1 MARPLAYAAVAFA
14 ASLATMLALMA
25 TTTLVAGGPLR
36 AVVLAIAAGLGTY
49 LAVRSGVL
57 EP

>member
-1 MARPLAYAAVAFA
+1 VTRPLVYAAAAFV
-14 ASLATMLALMA
+14 ASLVAMLALMYA
-25 TTTLVAGGPLR
+25 TTLVAGGPLR
-36 AVVLAIAAGLGTY
+36 AVVLALAAGLGTY